1 MTGVESIIAGVEG
14 NLARVDTGLTGVGNI
29 LISDKVCLA
38 GVEVGLVGVGAMLI
52 WDEVGLARL
61 EVVLT
66 GVDVMGDE
74 NNLDAG
80 IEAISSMRELTRLTS
95 TFEFSTGFL
104 LLKGSGSGSS
114 GTSSP

>member
-1 MTGVESIIAGVEG
+1 
-14 NLARVDTGLTGVGNI
+14 
-29 LISDKVCLA
+29 
-38 GVEVGLVGVGAMLI
+38 
-52 WDEVGLARL
+52 
-61 EVVLT
+61 
-66 GVDVMGDE
+66 MGDE